1 MKTQIPG
8 KSLVISNYLA
18 EFKKIA
24 NEHFGEQLK
33 YLILYGSYAR
43 GDFRENSDI
52 DVLVVLD
59 HIESEMKVI
68 EKLAALKTDLI
79 LQHDQYLSTNPVST
93 EKFENSDLSFFRNV
107 KREGVL
113 L

>member
-1 MKTQIPG
+1 MKTELPE
-8 KSLVISNYLA
+8 KSAFISEYLSQ
-18 EFKKIA
+18 FKDLA
-24 NEHFGEQLK
+24 GEHFGQRLK
-33 YLILYGSYAR
+33 FLILYGSFAR

-59 HIESEMKVI
+59 QIQSEIKEIET
-68 EKLAALKTDLI
+68 LAALKTDLLLDNDRYI
-79 LQHDQYLSTNPVST
+79 STNPVSI
-93 EKFENSDLSFFRNV
+93 EKFENSDFSFFRNV